1 LNKKIYRK
9 ADNGMEKKEH
19 IISILV
25 YNKPDV
31 LARIAGTLGGKG
43 YNIESLCVNTTTSY
57 EISKIVMTT
66 VGNQATV
73 TRIENQLR
81 RFVDVVQVDDLTD
94 VESIH
99 REMILVRLNISEDK
113 KAEIKKAIDTYK
125 WKVLISSDSYAVLEI
140 TGDKSQIDFALARL
154 EPLGIA
160 DITRTGIVA
169 LQLEE

>member
-1 LNKKIYRK
+1 
-9 ADNGMEKKEH
+9 MEKKEH

-25 YNKPDV
+25 HNKPDV

-57 EISKIVMTT
+57 EISKIVMTSI
-66 VGNQATV
+66 GNQATI

-81 RFVDVVQVDDLTD
+81 KFIDVIEVNDLTN

-99 REMILVRLNISEDK
+99 REIMLVRLNLSADSKDQIRK
-113 KAEIKKAIDTYK
+113 TIDTYK
-125 WKVLISSDSYAVLEI
+125 WKVTVSADAYIILEI

-169 LQLEE
+169 LDLEN

>member
-1 LNKKIYRK
+1 
-9 ADNGMEKKEH
+9 MEKKEH

-25 YNKPDV
+25 HNKPDV

-57 EISKIVMTT
+57 EISKIIMTT
-66 VGNQATV
+66 IGNQATI

-81 RFVDVVQVDDLTD
+81 RLVDVIEIDDLTN

-99 REMILVRLNISEDK
+99 REMILVRVNVPAQSREQ
-113 KAEIKKAIDTYK
+113 IKKAVDTYK
-125 WKVLISSDSYAVLEI
+125 WKVIVSADTYAILEI
-140 TGDKSQIDFALARL
+140 TGDKPQIDFALACL
-154 EPLGIA
+154 EPLGVT

-169 LQLEE
+169 LALED

>member
-1 LNKKIYRK
+1 
-9 ADNGMEKKEH
+9 MEKKEH

-25 YNKPDV
+25 HNKPDV

-66 VGNQATV
+66 IGNQATI

-81 RFVDVVQVDDLTD
+81 RFVDVIAVDDLTN

-99 REMILVRLNISEDK
+99 REMILVRLNLSADSKDK
-113 KAEIKKAIDTYK
+113 IKKAIDTYK
-125 WKVLISSDSYAVLEI
+125 WKAIVSADTYVILEI
-140 TGDKSQIDFALARL
+140 TGDKPQIDFALARL
-154 EPLGIA
+154 EPLGVA

-169 LQLEE
+169 LALEN

>member
-1 LNKKIYRK
+1 
-9 ADNGMEKKEH
+9 MEKKEH

-25 YNKPDV
+25 HNKPDV

-57 EISKIVMTT
+57 EISKIVMTII
-66 VGNQATV
+66 GNQATI

-81 RFVDVVQVDDLTD
+81 RFVDVIAVDDLTN

-99 REMILVRLNISEDK
+99 REMILVRLNLSADSKDK
-113 KAEIKKAIDTYK
+113 IKKAIDTYK
-125 WKVLISSDSYAVLEI
+125 WKAIVSADTYVILEI
-140 TGDKSQIDFALARL
+140 TGDKPQIDFALARL
-154 EPLGIA
+154 EPLGVA

-169 LQLEE
+169 LALEN

>member
-1 LNKKIYRK
+1 MAREK
-9 ADNGMEKKEH
+9 MEKKEH

-43 YNIESLCVNTTTSY
+43 YNIESLCVNSTTQY
-57 EISKIVMTT
+57 DISKIVMTT
-66 VGNQATV
+66 VGTQEII

-81 RFVDVVQVDDLTD
+81 RLVDVIEVDDLTN

-99 REMILVRLNISEDK
+99 REMMLVRLNLTPEK
-113 KAEIKKAIDTYK
+113 KEQIKKAVDTNK
-125 WKVLISSDSYAVLEI
+125 WKVIISADSYLILEI

-160 DITRTGIVA
+160 DITRTGLVA
-169 LQLEE
+169 LNLES

>member
-1 LNKKIYRK
+1 
-9 ADNGMEKKEH
+9 MEKKEH

-31 LARIAGTLGGKG
+31 LARIAGILGGKG
-43 YNIESLCVNTTTSY
+43 YNIESLCVNTTMQY

-66 VGNQATV
+66 VGTQDIIN
-73 TRIENQLR
+73 RIENQLQR
-81 RFVDVVQVDDLTD
+81 LVDVIQIDDLTN

-99 REMILVRLNISEDK
+99 RELIMVRLNLIPDK
-113 KAEIKKAIDTYK
+113 KEQIKKTVDANK
-125 WKVLISSDSYAVLEI
+125 WKVIASADTYIILEI
-140 TGDKSQIDFALARL
+140 TGDQSQIGFALARL

-169 LQLEE
+169 LNLEN

>member
-1 LNKKIYRK
+1 
-9 ADNGMEKKEH
+9 MEKKEH

-25 YNKPDV
+25 HNKPDV
-31 LARIAGTLGGKG
+31 LARIAGILGGKG

-57 EISKIVMTT
+57 EISKIVLTT
-66 VGNQATV
+66 IGNQATI

-81 RFVDVVQVDDLTD
+81 KFVDVIAVDDLTK

-99 REMILVRLNISEDK
+99 REMILVRLNLSADSK
-113 KAEIKKAIDTYK
+113 DSIKKAIDTYK
-125 WKVLISSDSYAVLEI
+125 WKVIVSADAYVILEI
-140 TGDKSQIDFALARL
+140 TGDKPQIDFALARL

-169 LQLEE
+169 LELEN